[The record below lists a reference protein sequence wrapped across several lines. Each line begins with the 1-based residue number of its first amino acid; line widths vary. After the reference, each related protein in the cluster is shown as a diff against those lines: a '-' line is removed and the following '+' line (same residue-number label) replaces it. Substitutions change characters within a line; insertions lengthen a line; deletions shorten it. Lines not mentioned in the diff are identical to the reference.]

1 MADFCNGR
9 HDDGRHVAQP
19 LLPPTT
25 LLLDST
31 DLLGM
36 HSMQPDGVF
45 IDSHIKY
52 VLLLNLLIFKYI
64 ILNILLNNTQL

>member
-9 HDDGRHVAQP
+9 HDDGRH
-19 LLPPTT
+19 
-25 LLLDST
+25 LLDST